1 MNDLMNFEIDYNQ
14 EVSEQEA
21 LYGCDEINRELNIAW
36 DIVENTDSNLFLT
49 GKAGT
54 GKTTFL
60 KKLRE
65 TSRKNILVLAPTG
78 IAAINASGVT
88 IHSFFQFPLSPYIP
102 GKGFIS
108 HDKRFLRMS
117 QKKRE
122 ILRSVSLLV
131 VDEVSMVRPDLLDA
145 IDNSLRKIR
154 QSSRPFGGV
163 QLLLIGDLRQLPPVV
178 REEEWNLLNPYYN
191 SQYFYESQALKKAGF
206 RIVELTMVYRQSDK
220 EFINILNRIRDGE
233 IDQQGLN
240 ELNRKCL
247 LKSPLNEEGYI
258 RLTTHNHHC
267 ARINEDRLESLPEDT
282 MEYNA
287 EVEGIFPESA
297 YPADFHLR
305 LKKGAQVIFV
315 KNDTGS
321 ERKFY
326 NGLIGTVVSLSREK
340 VRVRIPSGKVIDVVP
355 MEWENAGFKQN
366 EATGKIEQTV
376 EGVFRQFPLQLAW
389 AITIHKSQGLTF
401 DKAIIDASNSFAPGQ
416 TYVALSR
423 CRNLEGLRLERPL
436 TMHSVIIDHH
446 ISNFIKENL
455 ITDSSKSKLDEL
467 KNEYFYNSF
476 LDLFNFDS
484 LNRTLTDLVY
494 QSFDTDTFTID
505 EGTEDLY
512 AAKDI
517 LDNEIIKIASKF
529 TTSYSKET
537 ITNKFVT
544 CYDHLKERIK
554 KASQYFTEKLRRLEF
569 YIDILPVNM
578 DFNVAGRKLFD
589 ALKFEIQFKRKI
601 FEVFSKEDFS
611 SFSYENIKE
620 RIRLELHKKAIQR
633 RDSVEKY
640 KGVKKKASI
649 KKSKIPTTEV
659 TYDLFSQGKNIEEVA
674 MARSLKANT
683 IADHIIKLIQSGKIK
698 KEEVID
704 MRIYPQIKEKIEK
717 HKGLPYKEHLDK
729 VNQELTYPLPSYLF
743 KIYRE
748 V

>member
-1 MNDLMNFEIDYNQ
+1 MNDLMNFEIDYSQ
-14 EVSEQEA
+14 EVSEQDA

-88 IHSFFQFPLSPYIP
+88 IHSFLQFPLSPYIP

-108 HDKRFLRMS
+108 HDKRFLKMS

-131 VDEVSMVRPDLLDA
+131 IDEVSMVRPDLLDA

-401 DKAIIDASNSFAPGQ
+401 DKAIIDASYSFAPGQ

-423 CRNLEGLRLERPL
+423 CRNIEGLRLERPL

-494 QSFDTDTFTID
+494 RSFDKDTFTID

-554 KASQYFTEKLRRLEF
+554 KASLYFIEKLRRLEF
-569 YIDILPVNM
+569 YIDMLPVNM

-620 RIRLELHKKAIQR
+620 RVRLELHKKAIQR
-633 RDSVEKY
+633 RESVEKY

-659 TYDLFSQGKNIEEVA
+659 TYDLLSQGKNIEEVA

-683 IADHIIKLIQSGKIK
+683 IADHILKLIQSGKIK

-704 MRIYPQIKEKIEK
+704 MRIYPHIKEKIEK

-729 VNQELTYPLPSYLF
+729 VNQELTQPLPSYLF